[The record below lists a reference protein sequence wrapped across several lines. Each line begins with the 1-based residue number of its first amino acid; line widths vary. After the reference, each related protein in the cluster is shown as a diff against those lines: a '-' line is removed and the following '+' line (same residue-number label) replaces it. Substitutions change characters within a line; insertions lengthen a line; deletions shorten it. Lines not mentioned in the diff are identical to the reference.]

1 MFNLLNAS
9 KYKYKDIYCISLQPI
24 AHTIYYADEEEEEE
38 ETIVDED
45 DEYDP

>member
-1 MFNLLNAS
+1 MFNLLNSS

-24 AHTIYYADEEEEEE
+24 AHSIYYAYEEEEEE
-38 ETIVDED
+38 RIVDDDD